1 MQQLSEQGKTA
12 ETEWE
17 PRIVALVCNWCT
29 YAGADMA
36 GTTRRIYAPNVR
48 LVRLLCT
55 GRVDPLF
62 IIKTFEHGADG
73 VVVSGCHPG
82 DCHYVQGNLLSR
94 RRLSLFRALMD
105 FLGLDNR
112 RLHFAWVSASEGIKW
127 SKMVDQVTA
136 AVREAG
142 PLNHW
147 GKPATTNSSGSLLF
161 PDPAGGHG
169 LRPAPSPEE
178 NESIA
183 AHLKKSVASLL
194 SAGEVSVVIGYSA
207 GSLPGQMVPAFV
219 TSPEEA
225 SLLAWNERCA
235 NNLTV
240 YLPQAVKR
248 RGKGKVGVVVKSCD
262 AKAVVG
268 LLREN
273 QIKRDEVL
281 LLGVPCAGLWK
292 NGRLAPKCFACLE
305 EVSPLVDWTVTPDG
319 AKKGVVT
326 SGKERPVAVDPREGE
341 IAFLESL
348 SAEERWDY
356 WQRQFSRCLRCYACQ
371 AVCAL
376 CYCATCIWERHRP
389 QWIPTTIDGKGNT
402 AWNVTRAMHL
412 AGRCVGCDECARVC
426 PADIRLDLLNR
437 RLSQEIDRRFHY
449 RSDVDPEAS
458 PPLTTFRPD
467 DPDEF
472 L

>member
-1 MQQLSEQGKTA
+1 MVQLARESEQGVTTEK
-12 ETEWE
+12 EWE

-62 IIKTFEHGADG
+62 LIKTFEHGADG

-82 DCHYVQGNLLSR
+82 DCHYVQGNLLAR

-127 SKMVDQVTA
+127 SRIVDQVTA

-147 GKPATTNSSGSLLF
+147 GKPATTNASGSLLF
-161 PDPAGGHG
+161 PAPAEGGG
-169 LRPAPSPEE
+169 RRPAPPPEE
-178 NESIA
+178 NENIA

-194 SAGEVSVVIGYSA
+194 SEGELSVVIGYSA

-219 TSPEEA
+219 TNPEEA

-262 AKAVVG
+262 AQAVVG

-273 QIKRDEVL
+273 QIKRDEFL
-281 LLGVPCAGLWK
+281 LLGVPCAGLWE

-305 EVSPLVDWTVTPDG
+305 EVSPLADWTFAPDG
-319 AKKGVVT
+319 AKKGVVKIGRA
-326 SGKERPVAVDPREGE
+326 SCRERVE
-341 IAFLESL
+341 IS
-348 SAEERWDY
+348 
-356 WQRQFSRCLRCYACQ
+356 
-371 AVCAL
+371 
-376 CYCATCIWERHRP
+376 
-389 QWIPTTIDGKGNT
+389 
-402 AWNVTRAMHL
+402 
-412 AGRCVGCDECARVC
+412 
-426 PADIRLDLLNR
+426 
-437 RLSQEIDRRFHY
+437 
-449 RSDVDPEAS
+449 
-458 PPLTTFRPD
+458 
-467 DPDEF
+467 
-472 L
+472 